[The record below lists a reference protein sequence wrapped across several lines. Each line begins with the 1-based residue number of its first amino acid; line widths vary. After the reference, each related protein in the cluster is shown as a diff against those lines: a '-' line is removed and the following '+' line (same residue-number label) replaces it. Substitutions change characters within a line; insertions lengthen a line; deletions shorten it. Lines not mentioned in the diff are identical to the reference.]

1 MGTPTRCPHTLDY
14 VDGPA
19 DFELDDFLREL
30 AEIGVGGAILGLRR
44 INIERRK
51 LVKEMPTLEPLI
63 DSVLDQVEAIAQPA
77 SGLLGAVVSGI
88 GDAIPGER
96 GEQLGEV
103 GRVVATMGPEL
114 LKLSGLT
121 RRD

>member
-1 MGTPTRCPHTLDY
+1 

-19 DFELDDFLREL
+19 DFDIDEFLREL

-51 LVKEMPTLEPLI
+51 LVKQVPTLEPLI
-63 DSVLDQVEAIAQPA
+63 DSVIDQLEAIAEPA
-77 SGLLGAVVSGI
+77 SGILGAMVTGI
-88 GDAIPGER
+88 ADAVPGVR

-103 GRVVATMGPEL
+103 GQVLATMGPEL